1 MAGGFADHLL
11 AAGSLRHD
19 AGKISHAPGW
29 DEQRGFTP
37 EDFRGSRLET
47 IDGGIFQINV
57 VAHLGLRHGLPHRQR
72 RSGYGIT
79 TKVNDPSVH
88 FHSNRPSISSLSS
101 LIRFG
106 PPTSNTN
113 PVPIA
118 TAQ

>member
-47 IDGGIFQINV
+47 IDNGIFQIDV

-72 RSGYGIT
+72 RSVYGIA
-79 TKVNDPSVH
+79 TKINDPSDTVT
-88 FHSNRPSISSLSS
+88 RPSLAMRQAMAEAEVGDDVY
-101 LIRFG
+101 LED
-106 PPTSNTN
+106 
-113 PVPIA
+113 
-118 TAQ
+118 